1 MTKTSH
7 SERAPRTAF
16 FAGSFRPFTTGHA
29 SIVTRGLD
37 IFDRIVVGVGINS
50 AKPDDREHAEQAA
63 EAIRRVFAGDSRIDV
78 VVYDNLTVDA
88 AAEAGACALLRGV
101 RSTRDFDYERDL
113 ADVNRQL
120 SGIETVLLYSL
131 PELAAVSSSIVREL
145 ASYGRDVD
153 AFLPKPN
160 DIHNK

>member
-1 MTKTSH
+1 M
-7 SERAPRTAF
+7 RAAF
-16 FAGSFRPFTTGHA
+16 FAGSFRPVAAGHA
-29 SIVTRGLD
+29 AIVTRGLD
-37 IFDRIVVGVGINS
+37 ICDRIVVGVWVNS
-50 AKPDDREHAEQAA
+50 AKPDDRVHAEDAA
-63 EAIRRVFAGDSRIDV
+63 QAIREVFAGDDRIEV
-78 VVYDNLTVDA
+78 VVYDCLTVDA
-88 AAEAGACALLRGV
+88 AAAAGASALLRGV

-153 AFLPKPN
+153 AFLPKPV
-160 DIHNK
+160 HNQ

>member
-1 MTKTSH
+1 MTATSYTDH
-7 SERAPRTAF
+7 RPRTAF

-37 IFDRIVVGVGINS
+37 IFDRIVIGVGVNAS
-50 AKPDDREHAEQAA
+50 KPDDRAHAEDAA
-63 EAIRRVFAGDSRIDV
+63 EAIRRVFPGNGRIEV
-78 VVYDNLTVDA
+78 VVYDDLTVDA
-88 AAEAGACALLRGV
+88 AARCGATALLRGV

-145 ASYGRDVD
+145 ASYGRDV
-153 AFLPKPN
+153 APFLPNPQTLK
-160 DIHNK
+160 

>member
-1 MTKTSH
+1 MTPTSPTEH
-7 SERAPRTAF
+7 TARTAF

-29 SIVTRGLD
+29 SIVSRGLD
-37 IFDRIVVGVGINS
+37 IFDRIVIGVGVNAS
-50 AKPDDREHAEQAA
+50 KPDDRAHAEEAA
-63 EAIRRVFAGDSRIDV
+63 EAIRRVFPGDGRIEV
-78 VVYDNLTVDA
+78 VVYDCLTVDA
-88 AAEAGACALLRGV
+88 AARCGATALLRGV

-145 ASYGRDVD
+145 ASYGRDTD
-153 AFLPKPN
+153 AFLPKP
-160 DIHNK
+160 HTPK

>member
-1 MTKTSH
+1 MTKTSP
-7 SERAPRTAF
+7 SEHTPRTAF

-29 SIVTRGLD
+29 SIVNRGLD
-37 IFDRIVVGVGINS
+37 IFGRIVVGVGINS
-50 AKPDDREHAEQAA
+50 AKPDDRKHAEDAA
-63 EAIRRVFAGDSRIDV
+63 RAISKVYEGDDRVDV
-78 VVYDNLTVDA
+78 VTYDCLTVDA
-88 AAEAGACALLRGV
+88 AATCGATALLRGV

-145 ASYGRDVD
+145 ASYGRDVE
-153 AFLPKPN
+153 AFLPKPV
-160 DIHNK
+160 HTK

>member
-1 MTKTSH
+1 MTAISH
-7 SERAPRTAF
+7 TEHRPRTAF

-29 SIVTRGLD
+29 SIVERGLD
-37 IFDRIVVGVGINS
+37 IFDRIVIGVGVNAS
-50 AKPDDREHAEQAA
+50 KPDDRTHAEDAA
-63 EAIRRVFAGDSRIDV
+63 EAIRRVYPGSDRIDV
-78 VVYDNLTVDA
+78 VVYDDLTVDA
-88 AAEAGACALLRGV
+88 AARCGATALLRGV

-145 ASYGRDVD
+145 ASYGRDVTP
-153 AFLPKPN
+153 FLPTPQTLK
-160 DIHNK
+160 

>member
-1 MTKTSH
+1 MTQKSQSEH
-7 SERAPRTAF
+7 SPRTAF

-37 IFDRIVVGVGINS
+37 IFDRIVVGVGVNAS
-50 AKPDDREHAEQAA
+50 KPDDREHAEDTAK
-63 EAIRRVFAGDSRIDV
+63 AIRDIFVGNDRIEV
-78 VVYDNLTVDA
+78 VVYDCLTVDA
-88 AAEAGACALLRGV
+88 AAKAGATALLRGV

-145 ASYGRDVD
+145 ASYGRDVN
-153 AFLPKPN
+153 AFLPKPQQ
-160 DIHNK
+160 KK

>member
-1 MTKTSH
+1 MTPTSPIEH
-7 SERAPRTAF
+7 KLRTAF

-37 IFDRIVVGVGINS
+37 IFDRIVIGVGVNA
-50 AKPDDREHAEQAA
+50 AKPDDREHAELAA
-63 EAIRRVFAGDSRIDV
+63 EAIRRVFPGDSRIEV
-78 VVYDNLTVDA
+78 TVYDGLTVDA
-88 AAEAGACALLRGV
+88 AAAHGATALLRGV

-153 AFLPKPN
+153 AFLPKPIT
-160 DIHNK
+160 DK

>member
-1 MTKTSH
+1 MTKTSP
-7 SERAPRTAF
+7 SEHKPRTAF

-37 IFDRIVVGVGINS
+37 IFDRVVVGVGVNS
-50 AKPDDREHAEQAA
+50 AKPDDREHAEDAA
-63 EAIRRVFAGDSRIDV
+63 AAIRRVFEGEERIEV
-78 VVYDNLTVDA
+78 IVYDCLTVE
-88 AAEAGACALLRGV
+88 AAERVGATALLRGV

-145 ASYGRDVD
+145 ASYGRDVE
-153 AFLPKPN
+153 AFLPKPV
-160 DIHNK
+160 HTK

>member
-1 MTKTSH
+1 MTPTSP
-7 SERAPRTAF
+7 SEHTPRVAF

-37 IFDRIVVGVGINS
+37 IFDRIVVGVGVNAS
-50 AKPDDREHAEQAA
+50 KPDDRQHAEEAA
-63 EAIRRVFAGDSRIDV
+63 EAIRKVFAAGGRVEVIT
-78 VVYDNLTVDA
+78 YDDLTVDA
-88 AAEAGACALLRGV
+88 AARCGACALLRGV

-145 ASYGRDVD
+145 ASYGRDIES
-153 AFLPKPN
+153 FLPKPS
-160 DIHNK
+160 DSIQ

>member
-1 MTKTSH
+1 MTKTSP
-7 SERAPRTAF
+7 SEHRPRTAF

-50 AKPDDREHAEQAA
+50 AKPDDREHAEASA
-63 EAIRRVFAGDSRIDV
+63 NEIRRIFEGDDRIDV
-78 VVYDNLTVDA
+78 VVYDCLTVEA
-88 AAEAGACALLRGV
+88 AARNGATALLRGV

-145 ASYGRDVD
+145 SSYGRDVD
-153 AFLPKPN
+153 AFLPKP
-160 DIHNK
+160 IHDK